1 LASPLLPPLP
11 AFPPLPPLPAVFT
24 CVFSEV
30 LEFEWL
36 WLDACEE
43 LAELLCALR
52 AEGAGAAAGFAGL
65 AFLWCFAFLAMAGA
79 ALAKVPTPARVIAS
93 AMKPAP
99 RLRFSFR
106 VNMIASFS
114 PCYR

>member
-11 AFPPLPPLPAVFT
+11 AFPPLPPLPPVFT
-24 CVFSEV
+24 CVLSDV
-30 LEFEWL
+30 LEFEWV
-36 WLDACEE
+36 WLDVCEE
-43 LAELLCALR
+43 LAALLWELR
-52 AEGAGAAAGFAGL
+52 AEGAAAADVFWWW
-65 AFLWCFAFLAMAGA
+65 WCFAFLAMAGA

-99 RLRFSFR
+99 RLRFSLC
-106 VNMIASFS
+106 VNMSASFS